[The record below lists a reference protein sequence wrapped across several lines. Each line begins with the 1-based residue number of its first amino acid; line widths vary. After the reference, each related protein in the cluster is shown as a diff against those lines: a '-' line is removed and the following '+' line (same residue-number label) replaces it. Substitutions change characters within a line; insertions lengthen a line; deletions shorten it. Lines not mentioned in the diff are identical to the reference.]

1 MSAPLRPLPSQTPRA
16 CRVRPDAEGRPL
28 SVDGCAVEAV
38 REEWRIEEGWWGTP
52 CRRRC
57 FAVALV
63 GGRLC
68 TVYEDRRSGTWW
80 RYGS

>member
-1 MSAPLRPLPSQTPRA
+1 MSTPLRPLPSQTPRA
-16 CRVRPDAEGRPL
+16 CRVQPDADGRPG
-28 SVDGCAVEAV
+28 SVDGRLVEAV

-57 FAVALV
+57 FAVALA

-80 RYGS
+80 RYGG